1 MKIFDIYLSFAKIF
15 KDNGFS
21 LYMIG
26 GTSRDYLLGI
36 EPSDI
41 DFVTDATP
49 EDERKFLEA
58 DFTFAKYGSIKV
70 NYQGQ
75 KIDVVTLR
83 EESGYKDYRHP
94 GNIKFIKDL
103 ELDSKRRDFTIN
115 AIYIDESNKI
125 IDFHDGIKD
134 LKNKVIKFIGN
145 PIDRVKE
152 DPLRIIRAE
161 RLAKKLGF
169 EVEEKTKEALNT
181 YRYLLDELNP
191 EKIKAEWRKL

>member
-70 NYQGQ
+70 NYEGQ

-115 AIYIDESNKI
+115 AIYIDESKKI
-125 IDFHDGIKD
+125 IDFHGGIKD

-169 EVEEKTKEALNT
+169 EIEEKTKEALNT